1 MIETSMNLYNFY
13 LYDDIDE
20 YGQPTIDGT
29 VKGKIKMAINTTSQ
43 SVQDNINYKGAQYMG
58 LTLDDDI
65 NDKYVIDYN
74 GEKLKV
80 LYVNPKGRYNQV
92 FLELIE

>member
-13 LYDDIDE
+13 IYDDLDE
-20 YGQPTIDGT
+20 YGQMTIDGT
-29 VKGKIKMAINTTSQ
+29 VKGQIKMAINITSQ

-65 NDKYVIDYN
+65 DDKYVIEYN

-80 LYVNPKGRYNQV
+80 LYVNPIGRYNQV
-92 FLELIE
+92 FMELIK